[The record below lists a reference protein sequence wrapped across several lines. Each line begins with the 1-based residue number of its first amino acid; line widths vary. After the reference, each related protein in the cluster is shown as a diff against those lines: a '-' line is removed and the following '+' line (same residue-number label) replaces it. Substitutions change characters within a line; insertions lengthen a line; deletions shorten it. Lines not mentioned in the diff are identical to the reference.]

1 MESAL
6 MRVPPSLS
14 ASASASADFP
24 LAVGPAI
31 STAPMSAAR
40 VMCYRIPNRSS
51 WPGLTRPSTPWLMHK
66 DVDARVQPAHD
77 AAEAPRELARMEGWG
92 GGCPANSTTFPCNII
107 RVTLLQCR
115 QLYACKLPSLVV
127 EQTRNKTSPAQGM
140 MPSRPAL
147 QGRHYPFLPSRVS
160 HKISYNHLATFSANP
175 HTNPTSANEPNEG
188 KANNIKQ
195 FQS

>member
-31 STAPMSAAR
+31 STAPISAAR

-66 DVDARVQPAHD
+66 DVDAGATPAD
-77 AAEAPRELARMEGWG
+77 GAAEALRELARMKGWG
-92 GGCPANSTTFPCNII
+92 GGTLQIPLRFPVNTI
-107 RVTLLQCR
+107 RVAPASMPATLCLQIAESR
-115 QLYACKLPSLVV
+115 GRTNT
-127 EQTRNKTSPAQGM
+127 EQHLTGARNDDISPG
-140 MPSRPAL
+140 
-147 QGRHYPFLPSRVS
+147 
-160 HKISYNHLATFSANP
+160 
-175 HTNPTSANEPNEG
+175 
-188 KANNIKQ
+188 
-195 FQS
+195 